1 MYSAGSHQERP
12 AGGVVRRAGG
22 GGAEEE
28 GAGGLAG
35 QDGDLEGQDGPRLL
49 SDPRL
54 PSEGAEG
61 KFPKSFFFIKNYSRS
76 LFTPKFISTKPE

>member
-35 QDGDLEGQDGPRLL
+35 QDGDLERQDGSGLLPAPRL
-49 SDPRL
+49 SGQ
-54 PSEGAEG
+54 GAEG
-61 KFPKSFFFIKNYSRS
+61 REK
-76 LFTPKFISTKPE
+76 

>member
-1 MYSAGSHQERP
+1 MSSAGSHQERP

-35 QDGDLEGQDGPRLL
+35 QDGDLEGEDGARLL
-49 SDPRL
+49 SDPGL

-61 KFPKSFFFIKNYSRS
+61 KFTNFKNNFNNFLS
-76 LFTPKFISTKPE
+76 